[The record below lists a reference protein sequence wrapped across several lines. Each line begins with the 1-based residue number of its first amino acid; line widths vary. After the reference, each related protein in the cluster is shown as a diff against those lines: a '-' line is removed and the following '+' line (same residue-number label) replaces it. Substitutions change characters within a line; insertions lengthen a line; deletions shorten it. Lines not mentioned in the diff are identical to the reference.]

1 MKARKNLTVN
11 KDAQIAV
18 DSLAEDIDFS
28 CIITREDFEKIIK
41 EKLDMFRNELILFC
55 QRNNKN
61 YPGIILT
68 NVEMAGE
75 LMRTPAMEKIV
86 KEILN
91 MEMSKTILTDECIS
105 VGSALYGS
113 LLKGCFPIKN
123 FRGIYHLNHY
133 SILYS
138 INNGEQKEFIDDHY
152 QIPEFKS
159 LSFGEEYFNGNNN
172 KINISFYHKKE
183 EIQNYVNSKDGLLIS
198 YDISC
203 EEILKANNGLKNL
216 KIVFLIDNIGEVHIK
231 SLESIKEK
239 NKPIKINFTRNLIKV
254 VKRELYLSQPQIE
267 KNINLFTENENNL
280 FKKDEEF
287 ISFSFKKNSLES
299 KLYNIKGK
307 IQYDSNFNTIQ
318 YNGKDV
324 VSCLQEIED
333 KLNENHKNIFDLT
346 PLQEYLDNIIKE
358 ITPKNMLEHKEQI
371 LAQINNCQNIMNQE
385 NEKIKQKQQSNYN
398 QDTINDAL
406 NMLENFR
413 NKLYLILDPNELY
426 NLTQE
431 FDNEKI
437 KYFK

>member
-1 MKARKNLTVN
+1 
-11 KDAQIAV
+11 
-18 DSLAEDIDFS
+18 
-28 CIITREDFEKIIK
+28 
-41 EKLDMFRNELILFC
+41 
-55 QRNNKN
+55 
-61 YPGIILT
+61 
-68 NVEMAGE
+68 
-75 LMRTPAMEKIV
+75 MEKIV

-152 QIPEFKS
+152 QIPEFKT

-198 YDISC
+198 YDISY
-203 EEILKANNGLKNL
+203 EEILKANNGLRNL

-267 KNINLFTENENNL
+267 KYINLFTENENNL

-358 ITPKNMLEHKEQI
+358 ITPKNMLDHKEQI
-371 LAQINNCQNIMNQE
+371 LAQINNYQNIMNQE
-385 NEKIKQKQQSNYN
+385 NEKIKLNQQSNYN

-426 NLTQE
+426 SLSQE

-437 KYFK
+437 KYFN